1 LRRREILSHL
11 FLQASSASSASS
23 DLLPI
28 IGVGDALGS
37 CWDRGEGGGRPG
49 LLGLSGRNG
58 RGLFGG
64 SSGVGTGLF
73 GGSGGVETH
82 LKDL

>member
-1 LRRREILSHL
+1 MLGLPRGALAIRLRGNGDRDS
-11 FLQASSASSASS
+11 
-23 DLLPI
+23 LPI
-28 IGVGDALGS
+28 IGVGDTLGS

-49 LLGLSGRNG
+49 LLGLSGRNS
-58 RGLFGG
+58 RGLFGD

-73 GGSGGVETH
+73 GGSGGVAR